1 MSEKDYYPL
10 GAYNDPNAPYNQS
23 DLDLL
28 ETEYDVTL
36 HAEIKCKV
44 FADTSQKVYDD
55 EEREVYEE
63 QVDDHIYIAEKEIK
77 LPDLK
82 WHSFSKEKPKLGARI
97 LIRSIIKARKYYLVE
112 IFDSNFN
119 YRWVGFDNLEWQYI
133 NEESYDI
140 TIESKDIELA

>member
-1 MSEKDYYPL
+1 MNERDYYPL

-36 HAEIKCKV
+36 YAEIKCKV
-44 FADTSQKVYDD
+44 FADTSYKVYDD
-55 EEREVYEE
+55 EEREVYQE

-82 WHSFSKEKPKLGARI
+82 WHSFNKEKPKTGVPI
-97 LIRSIIKARKYYLVE
+97 LIRAIVGGRKTYFVTTITGAFEQHLLCSK
-112 IFDSNFN
+112 D
-119 YRWVGFDNLEWQYI
+119 GEWQYI
-133 NEESYDI
+133 NEESYELSVEE
-140 TIESKDIELA
+140 TDIELA